1 MTRSTR
7 RISRSPQPAPASGL
21 EMSPGFFQGHARGL
35 QTGRVSPREMIRP
48 AASDVALARAGLK
61 TFAEIDPNQGQLFDT
76 RAMGGHTPKG
86 IADDPLTSHKGFM
99 PSVVRRAT
107 SGPMKGEID
116 PVASRA
122 AKAEAIVRLGESMAR
137 TGNAT
142 PTPFKDSMDRRRVLI
157 RSSQERQRRTGRPN
171 NWYAGMDESGQIIPE
186 SGHAGQLAEEMAGRR
201 GITHQESVRAT
212 AVTSPRTH
220 WADPAHDGSGGQVY
234 PNIASAENVV
244 RAIKSPWLDKVHEG
258 NRDAVVA
265 AAGEVHGESLNPNKL
280 KAARLLEDKD
290 LGPVPISGN
299 PGTAKHA
306 SHKVPNFDASL
317 LLDDPSV
324 AVRRRASESYT
335 SDVHDTVAGGGDE
348 QLLKTDLG
356 YAAMA
361 MAGRRAATKE
371 GLVGPIGQQFVW
383 QEHIDQTVSR
393 PMGDDGL
400 FTEDYKGRIVA
411 NKKALPT
418 PAAKDEHVDD
428 RSDFAKKHGLEF

>member
-7 RISRSPQPAPASGL
+7 RISRSPEPAPATGL
-21 EMSPGFFQGHARGL
+21 EMSPGFYQGRARGI
-35 QTGRVSPREMIRP
+35 QTGRVSPRDMIRP
-48 AASDVALARAGLK
+48 AAADVALARAGLK

-76 RAMGGHTPKG
+76 RALGDHTPKG
-86 IADDPLTSHKGFM
+86 IADDPLTSHRGFM
-99 PSVVRRAT
+99 PGVVRRAT
-107 SGPMKGEID
+107 SGPSKGEVD

-122 AKAEAIVRLGESMAR
+122 AKADAIVKLGESMAR

-142 PTPFKDSMDRRRVLI
+142 ATPFKDTMGRRQTLVRQ
-157 RSSQERQRRTGRPN
+157 SQERQRRTGHAN
-171 NWYAGMDESGQIIPE
+171 TWYAGMDESGQITTG

-201 GITHQESVRAT
+201 GITHQESVRAI

-220 WADPAHDGSGGQVY
+220 WSDPAHNGSGGLVF
-234 PNIASAENVV
+234 PNVESAENVA
-244 RAIKSPWLDKVHEG
+244 RAVKSPWLDKVHSG
-258 NRDAVVA
+258 DRDAVVA
-265 AAGEVHGESLNPNKL
+265 AAGEVHGESLNQNKA

-299 PGTAKHA
+299 PGTAKQA
-306 SHKVPNFDASL
+306 SWKVPNFDASL

-324 AVRRRASESYT
+324 SVRRRASESYT

-348 QLLKTDLG
+348 QLLKSDQG
-356 YAAMA
+356 YAVMA
-361 MAGRRAATKE
+361 MAGRRASTKE

-383 QEHIDQTVSR
+383 QEHIDQTVPR

-411 NKKALPT
+411 NKKAMVT
-418 PAAKDEHVDD
+418 PPVKDEHPDD